1 MKKRFLAIVVAALAC
16 CLLSPASSRAEF
28 VIGGTESGWQLST
41 NGIVDVFA
49 TYKTTSAAPG
59 GDRFLTLLG
68 GGASNSQNFDVTVGL
83 LPSVVGFTVKAPTMN
98 GIDSSVHI
106 GIYPSIQNKTK
117 NRFETSPN
125 IDFREIYY
133 KAKGNFGELLAG
145 RALNLYQSKNILTDM
160 TLLTAGVVP
169 APGTTTTLGHIGYGY
184 LYTDFGPQLRYTT
197 PSFAGANFALSVNEP
212 YDVSSQ
218 GGDKTSTPRV
228 EAEISYA
235 TILGGGATL
244 QGWLDGLY
252 QSATMT
258 ATGLEGHHVHSLGG
272 AAGVEGGFH
281 GISLLA
287 SGYYGEG
294 LGMISAQDG
303 SAFTTNDANNNPM
316 FLSAT
321 DAVGKERTQFGFLVQ
336 ATYQLLPS
344 TKVGVNYGQNS
355 QLASDND
362 EATNY
367 AGGIPMKRQE
377 AATAMVAYNLTKS
390 IQFVGEYSYAQNKW
404 MDGATQHSNSFDIG
418 TMYYW

>member
-1 MKKRFLAIVVAALAC
+1 
-16 CLLSPASSRAEF
+16 LSQAVPARADF
-28 VIGGTESGWQLST
+28 VIGGTQSGWQLST

-145 RALNLYQSKNILTDM
+145 RAINLYQSKNILTDM

-258 ATGLEGHHVHSLGG
+258 VGSLDGHHVHSAGG

-303 SAFTTNDANNNPM
+303 SAFTTTMRDADGNITKQFGSP
-316 FLSAT
+316 T

-367 AGGIPMKRQE
+367 TGGIPMKRQE

-404 MDGATQHSNSFDIG
+404 YDGNTQHSHSFDIG

>member
-1 MKKRFLAIVVAALAC
+1 MKKSAISYLILGLILA
-16 CLLSPASSRAEF
+16 LSQAVPARAEF
-28 VIGGTESGWQLST
+28 VIGGTQSGWQLST

-197 PSFAGANFALSVNEP
+197 PSFTGRISPSASTNPTTSAPRAATRPPPRAWRRNLLRHGLRRRRHPAGMARRPLPV
-212 YDVSSQ
+212 
-218 GGDKTSTPRV
+218 
-228 EAEISYA
+228 
-235 TILGGGATL
+235 
-244 QGWLDGLY
+244 
-252 QSATMT
+252 
-258 ATGLEGHHVHSLGG
+258 GHHDGRQPRRPSRALRRRRRRGRGRLPRHQPARLG
-272 AAGVEGGFH
+272 
-281 GISLLA
+281 LLRRR
-287 SGYYGEG
+287 SRHDQRPGRQR
-294 LGMISAQDG
+294 LH
-303 SAFTTNDANNNPM
+303 
-316 FLSAT
+316 
-321 DAVGKERTQFGFLVQ
+321 
-336 ATYQLLPS
+336 
-344 TKVGVNYGQNS
+344 
-355 QLASDND
+355 D
-362 EATNY
+362 E
-367 AGGIPMKRQE
+367 
-377 AATAMVAYNLTKS
+377 
-390 IQFVGEYSYAQNKW
+390 
-404 MDGATQHSNSFDIG
+404 
-418 TMYYW
+418 

>member
-1 MKKRFLAIVVAALAC
+1 MKKSAISYLILGLILA
-16 CLLSPASSRAEF
+16 LSQAVPARADF
-28 VIGGTESGWQLST
+28 VIGGTQSGWQLST
-41 NGIVDVFA
+41 NGIVDVFT
-49 TYKTTSAAPG
+49 TYKTTSTLPG
-59 GDRFLTLLG
+59 GDRFVSLLG
-68 GGASNSQNFDVTVGL
+68 NDPSNYQHFDITVGL
-83 LPSVVGFTVKAPTMN
+83 LPSVVGFTVKAPTMD
-98 GIDSSVHI
+98 GIESSAHI
-106 GIYPSIQNKTK
+106 GIYPSIQNKTS
-117 NRFETSPN
+117 NRFETNPN

-133 KAKGNFGELLAG
+133 TAKGNFGELLAG
-145 RALNLYQSKNILTDM
+145 RALNLYQGKNILTDM

-169 APGTTTTLGHIGYGY
+169 IPGTTTTLGHIGYGY
-184 LYTDFGPQLRYTT
+184 LYTNFGPQLRYTT
-197 PSFAGANFALSVNEP
+197 PDFKGLKAALSVNEP

-218 GGDKTSTPRV
+218 GGDKTNTPRV
-228 EAEISYA
+228 EAELSYA
-235 TILGGGATL
+235 TVFANGTTF

-258 ATGLEGHHVHSLGG
+258 AGSLDGHHVHSAGG
-272 AAGVEGGFH
+272 AAGIEGGFH

-303 SAFTTNDANNNPM
+303 SAFGNSP
-316 FLSAT
+316 T
-321 DAVGKERTQFGFLVQ
+321 DAVGKERTEYGFLLQ
-336 ATYQLLPS
+336 ATYQLLS
-344 TKVGVNYGQNS
+344 NTKVGVNYGQNS

-404 MDGATQHSNSFDIG
+404 MDGATQHSNNFNIG